1 MISNLRDEELS
12 HFFHV
17 PILTKNIYWKLLKYK
32 LTMLILTQNMQ
43 IFIELWYESLICV
56 ARVGMWET
64 CCWELDPIIL
74 LLLLFLSLTG
84 DQLLFQ
90 VLMVLKFIYYIWLT
104 LSRELFAL
112 ICFSE
117 PNFPDILRGFNF
129 ARSLLKQ
136 RF

>member
-17 PILTKNIYWKLLKYK
+17 PILTENIYWKLLKYK

-56 ARVGMWET
+56 IRVAMWET

-74 LLLLFLSLTG
+74 LLLFLSLTG
-84 DQLLFQ
+84 NQLLFQ
-90 VLMVLKFIYYIWLT
+90 VLMVLKFIYYIVLT
-104 LSRELFAL
+104 LSKELFAL
-112 ICFSE
+112 IYFSE
-117 PNFPDILRGFNF
+117 PDFPDILRGFNF

>member
-56 ARVGMWET
+56 TRVGMWET

-117 PNFPDILRGFNF
+117 PNFPDILHGFNF

>member
-56 ARVGMWET
+56 TRVGMWET

-117 PNFPDILRGFNF
+117 PNFPDILRGFHF